1 MILKQLNVQDA
12 QVSIR
17 HWWSVYGTLVD
28 FGCLGLLI
36 WLTRREGIR
45 LPDLIGFVKSNL
57 KTDIPLGVGIFI
69 IVFPVTIFGLGRLA
83 VWIAYGNLNPVFPE
97 GILVL
102 N

>member
-1 MILKQLNVQDA
+1 MNILSTTLTKPDVAIQSRFA
-12 QVSIR
+12 AGSIPR
-17 HWWSVYGTLVD
+17 Y
-28 FGCLGLLI
+28 
-36 WLTRREGIR
+36 
-45 LPDLIGFVKSNL
+45 
-57 KTDIPLGVGIFI
+57 I